1 MRSLR
6 CCRRLNRIAGRPM
19 KYPASF
25 TFLPSDFGSKRT
37 DNSALLNVSAE
48 IFKTPFSALEPDA
61 LVLGINKKSIKLSTV
76 IGFGEIYIIWAVG
89 TTLYKIGVSTD
100 FRRRFKDL
108 SSVSP
113 LPLVPVKYARCDHPH
128 LLESKLHELFAA
140 KLFKNEWFSLGEADL
155 IVVEEEFDRYFE
167 RARRQ
172 PLADQ
177 VVVASV

>member
-1 MRSLR
+1 
-6 CCRRLNRIAGRPM
+6 M

-25 TFLPSDFGSKRT
+25 TCLPSDFSSKRT
-37 DNSALLNVSAE
+37 DNTILLDVGAE

-61 LVLGINKKSIKLSTV
+61 RALGLNKKSIKLSTV
-76 IGFGEIYIIWAVG
+76 IGFGEIYILWAVG

-108 SSVSP
+108 SSASP
-113 LPLVPVKYARCDHPH
+113 LPLIPVKYARCDNPH

-140 KLFKNEWFSLGEADL
+140 KLFKNEWFSLGEGDL
-155 IVVEEEFDRYFE
+155 TVVAEVFDRYFE

-177 VVVASV
+177 VVASV